1 MRVPC
6 KFSRKKKRKKTL
18 WRSARN
24 HLFPCW
30 CLSRRTQMSEKLY
43 ISLQQGR
50 CRLSGGVEL
59 GRERGREGWVGGWV
73 LSHLLALLAVYPH
86 GLAILLCKLCIQGF
100 AVHVRTVR
108 AHTNTGS
115 YLCPSPRAGYLHQNE
130 MKWEMKLESECLSES
145 FFFFFHPS
153 CADVPHAI
161 LWRWVGAFFTPRGAD
176 CLLRSAAFHV
186 EKRSWKTRRQVF
198 YLRWE
203 MQRLSRIV
211 RMEVQF
217 AKWFKLLNCFFCV
230 CHFWWNENGSDMK
243 T

>member
-86 GLAILLCKLCIQGF
+86 VLAILLCKLCIQGF

-145 FFFFFHPS
+145 FFFFFF
-153 CADVPHAI
+153 I
-161 LWRWVGAFFTPRGAD
+161 PRMLTYRMRFSD
-176 CLLRSAAFHV
+176 DESEHSSHHV
-186 EKRSWKTRRQVF
+186 A
-198 YLRWE
+198 
-203 MQRLSRIV
+203 RIV
-211 RMEVQF
+211 CWGRRRFTSKNEVGKHDDRCF
-217 AKWFKLLNCFFCV
+217 IWDGKCSGWAELCGWKYNLL
-230 CHFWWNENGSDMK
+230 SDSSC
-243 T
+243 